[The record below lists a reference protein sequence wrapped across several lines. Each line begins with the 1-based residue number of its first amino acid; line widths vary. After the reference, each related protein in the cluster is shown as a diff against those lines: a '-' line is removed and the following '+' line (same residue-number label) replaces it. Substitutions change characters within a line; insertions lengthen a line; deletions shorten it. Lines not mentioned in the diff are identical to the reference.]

1 MKHNLLH
8 MTDYLMY
15 NKLFGC
21 KEIRELWSEEAIL
34 QQWCDFEAYL
44 AQAQAELGMIP
55 QDVADEITRTAN
67 IDMIG
72 ADKVAEHY
80 AVTTLNTVALFRAW
94 KPICK
99 GDAGEFIH
107 YGATSQDVLDTTLAY
122 RLKKS
127 LDIWEKDLEK
137 ILDVLLK
144 LADKHRYDIMA
155 GITHGQHAIPVTFG
169 FVVATWAQ
177 TIREHLDR
185 LRYARP
191 RIATGTVSGAAGNF
205 ASYNLLF
212 GEKCWDMQVK
222 VLEKFGLTVPL
233 ISPQPRNER
242 FNEYCYLCAMMATTF
257 EKIAEDII
265 FSQRNEVMQLEE
277 PFDTEHQICSSTMPQ
292 KRNPVVCEN
301 VRGLAKL
308 IRSNAN
314 AMGETFHHDLRDDS
328 PFFVEDER
336 MPEMAILVD
345 MMLKEMLAVFSGLT
359 VHPEN
364 MRANLD
370 KDEGLLM
377 AEPLAL
383 TLSVKTGKKDT
394 AMRIVHKIAME
405 SFEKKIPYAQY
416 VKQMP
421 ELREYMT
428 EKEID
433 DVLNPENYLGLT
445 QKAIDYVLKG
455 SF

>member
-21 KEIRELWSEEAIL
+21 QEIRSLWSEEAIL
-34 QQWCDFEAYL
+34 QQWCDFESYL
-44 AQAQAELGMIP
+44 AQAQADLGMIP
-55 QDVADEITRTAN
+55 KEIADEISRTAS
-67 IDMIG
+67 IDLIG
-72 ADKVAEHY
+72 ADKVAEQY
-80 AVTTLNTVALFRAW
+80 ASCTLNTVALFRAW
-94 KPICK
+94 KPLCK
-99 GDAGEFIH
+99 GQAGEFIH

-127 LDIWEKDLEK
+127 LDIWEKDLEE
-137 ILDVLLK
+137 ILSVLLK
-144 LADKHRYDIMA
+144 LADKHRHDIMA

-177 TIREHLDR
+177 TIREHLER
-185 LRYARP
+185 LRFARP
-191 RIATGTVSGAAGNF
+191 RIGTGTVSGAAGNF

-212 GEKCWDMQVK
+212 GPKCWDMQVK

-242 FNEYCYLCAMMATTF
+242 FNEYSYFCALLANTF

-292 KRNPVVCEN
+292 KRNPVLCEN
-301 VRGLAKL
+301 VRGVAKL

-328 PFFVEDER
+328 PFFIEDER

-345 MMLKEMLAVFSGLT
+345 MMLKEMLTAFKGLK
-359 VHPEN
+359 VHPEA
-364 MRANLD
+364 MRRNLD
-370 KDEGLLM
+370 ADEGLLM

-383 TLSVKTGKKDT
+383 KLSVKSGKKDT

-405 SFEKKIPYAQY
+405 SFEKRIPYDQY
-416 VKQMP
+416 VRQMP
-421 ELREYMT
+421 EVKEYLSDA
-428 EKEID
+428 EID
-433 DVLNPENYLGLT
+433 EVLNPANYLGLT
-445 QKAIDYVLKG
+445 QLAIDKVIQG
-455 SF
+455 

>member
-34 QQWCDFEAYL
+34 QQWCDFESYL
-44 AQAQAELGMIP
+44 AQAQAELGFIP
-55 QDVADEITRTAN
+55 QDMADEITRTAH

-72 ADKVAEHY
+72 ADKVAEAY
-80 AVTTLNTVALFRAW
+80 ASCTLNTVALFRPW
-94 KPICK
+94 KAICK
-99 GDAGEFIH
+99 NGAGEFIH
-107 YGATSQDVLDTTLAY
+107 LGATSQDVLDTTLAY
-122 RLKKS
+122 RLKNS
-127 LDIWEKDLEK
+127 LDIWEKDLEE
-137 ILDVLLK
+137 ILNVLLE
-144 LADKHRYDIMA
+144 LADKHRYDVMA

-169 FVVATWAQ
+169 FVAAMWAQ
-177 TIREHLDR
+177 SVREHLDR
-185 LRYARP
+185 LRYARS
-191 RIATGTVSGAAGNF
+191 RIGTGTVSGAAGNF
-205 ASYNLLF
+205 ASFNLLF
-212 GEKCWDMQVK
+212 GPKCWDMQVK
-222 VLEKFGLTVPL
+222 VLEKFGLTVPI

-242 FNEYCYLCAMMATTF
+242 FNEYCYLVAMWATTF

-292 KRNPVVCEN
+292 KRNPVLCEN
-301 VRGLAKL
+301 VRGVAKL

-336 MPEMAILVD
+336 MPETAILVD
-345 MMLKEMLAVFSGLT
+345 MMLKEMLTVFKGLK

-364 MRANLD
+364 MRKNLD
-370 KDEGLLM
+370 ADQGLLM

-383 TLSVKTGKKDT
+383 LLAKKTGKKFV
-394 AMRIVHKIAME
+394 AMGIVHKAAME
-405 SFEKKIPYAQY
+405 SFEKRIPYDEY
-416 VKQMP
+416 IRKMP
-421 ELREYMT
+421 EVKKYLT
-428 EKEID
+428 EKEIED
-433 DVLNPENYLGLT
+433 ILDPVNYLGLT
-445 QKAIDYVLKG
+445 QKAIDNVIKG
-455 SF
+455 